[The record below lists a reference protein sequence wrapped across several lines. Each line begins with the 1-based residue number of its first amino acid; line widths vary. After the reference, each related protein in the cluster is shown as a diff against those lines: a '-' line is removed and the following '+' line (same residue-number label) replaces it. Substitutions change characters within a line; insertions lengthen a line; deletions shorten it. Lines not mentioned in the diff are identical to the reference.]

1 MHDHYN
7 LLKMCS
13 IFIRH
18 LDKSHIFACLF
29 INSGFPL
36 ELTQIFKKA
45 FVLYKLFTVSL
56 AYIELQLSVIANIKE
71 NILNSENFIINT
83 LVIILNNV
91 IYIIIHSKVS
101 RGFRFFIAI
110 KKHPHSLERGV

>member
-7 LLKMCS
+7 LFKKCAAYS
-13 IFIRH
+13 SGIWINPIF
-18 LDKSHIFACLF
+18 FACLF

-56 AYIELQLSVIANIKE
+56 AYIELQLSIVDNMKE
-71 NILNSENFIINT
+71 NILNSENFMINT
-83 LVIILNNV
+83 LIIILNNV
-91 IYIIIHSKVS
+91 IYIIIHSKVT
-101 RGFRFFIAI
+101 RGFRFFL
-110 KKHPHSLERGV
+110 SQ